1 MKKFQILLSAAAL
14 SACLMACKN
23 SGDTYNIIQQAQT
36 TKTFPV
42 KYASLTPKTVALKPG
57 ATTLEFGFMTGK
69 EDIPYVRLN
78 AATFKSFMEK
88 NIEVSSFN
96 PLTNK
101 VTFKNLDRNTTA
113 ELDLS
118 KHTIRFENYDLFFQ
132 NHDMVY
138 MDPTGCTKLGDYLK
152 IIDAQNIA
160 GSPVTLDWST
170 QDIDVVLW
178 QDGASVSLAAPLQFV
193 NDVFQSPSQQF
204 VLYNGKDAYLSNA
217 LTQEFWTEGNQ
228 SGKRSAALAEFCYN
242 ELCLNLDF
250 NYGLKAIHGIEKFP
264 DFDTYFKYV
273 GIKDEL
279 KSEDAMIFSNA
290 VMDVCESLFGDGHS
304 NYGENSHYLAKDNKP
319 AGTPSR
325 KSTLSNAYAENL
337 LKYLKARGT
346 PYTKDPAAIQK
357 GSAFV
362 QSSDGKT
369 VIVRFD
375 HFALNTNPVE
385 NGAQKKAHETDF
397 GDPANANALINN
409 YVYYG
414 NDAVENAYDTMSLLH
429 YVNNLLKTDSRYANV
444 ENVVMDLSCNGG
456 GALHSAAFAIAW
468 MLGKCVLEF
477 TNPITGAKWS
487 ETYLA
492 DVNFDGVYDG
502 NDANV
507 ADANKKDTVKDKNLF
522 CIVSPCSFSC
532 GNMVPAM
539 LKASDRVTILGVV
552 SGGGASCVQNA
563 SAADGTTFRMS
574 SKYVMSVQKNG
585 SNYDIDKGV
594 DPHYYINKPEN
605 FYNVETINSLAQNIN
620 SGKLGVTVNP

>member
-1 MKKFQILLSAAAL
+1 
-14 SACLMACKN
+14 MACKN

-88 NIEVSSFN
+88 NIEVSSFD

-113 ELDLS
+113 EMDLS
-118 KHTIRFENYDLFFQ
+118 RHTIRFENYDLFFQ
-132 NHDMVY
+132 NHDLMY
-138 MDPTGCTKLGDYLK
+138 MDPADSTKFDYIKITETGT
-152 IIDAQNIA
+152 ANIA

-178 QDGASVSLAAPLQFV
+178 QDGTSVSLAAPLQFV

-217 LTQEFWTEGNQ
+217 LTTEFWTEGNQ

-362 QSSDGKT
+362 KSSDGKT
-369 VIVRFD
+369 VIARFD

-429 YVNNLLKTDSRYANV
+429 YVNKLIKADSRV
-444 ENVVMDLSCNGG
+444 ENVVLDLSCNGG
-456 GALHSAAFAIAW
+456 GALHSAAFVIAW
-468 MLGKCVLEF
+468 MLGKCTLEF
-477 TNPITGAKWS
+477 TNPISGAKWS
-487 ETYLA
+487 ETYLV
-492 DVNFDGVYDG
+492 DVNCDNTYDEEG
-502 NDANV
+502 APASS
-507 ADANKKDTVKDKNLF
+507 ADSVKDKNLF
-522 CIVSPCSFSC
+522 CLVSPCSFSC

-552 SGGGASCVQNA
+552 SGGGTGCVQQS

-574 SKYVMSVQKNG
+574 SKWVMSVQKNG

-594 DPHYYINKPEN
+594 EPHYYINKPEN
-605 FYNVETINSLAQNIN
+605 FYDPEKIDALVKSRNEA
-620 SGKLGVTVNP
+620 KLGS